1 MNLIPWIWK
10 LEYHSSSI
18 IVITPASWLSS
29 RKNLILCLHSANVLS
44 SSFLNV
50 IIDEFIDDRNVG
62 MLNIFHGISQG
73 ISQDL
78 TSRMV
83 RMSWRALK
91 GLLSWNWVWGQ
102 LSRKVGNESDGDLKF
117 GGNGIDCL
125 QTELHD
131 YHEQNDEDT
140 GTWDFFDFTSIKML
154 PFRSKVDTDPTTCT
168 RKHTKP

>member
-1 MNLIPWIWK
+1 MILIPWIWK
-10 LEYHSSSI
+10 LEYHSTSI

-50 IIDEFIDDRNVG
+50 KIDEFIDDRNVG
-62 MLNIFHGISQG
+62 MLNIFQGISQG

-78 TSRMV
+78 TSMV

-91 GLLSWNWVWGQ
+91 GLLSWKWVWGQ

-125 QTELHD
+125 QTELSWTEWWRYRYLRFLRFYQH
-131 YHEQNDEDT
+131 QNAAVQIESWYRPYNMYT
-140 GTWDFFDFTSIKML
+140 
-154 PFRSKVDTDPTTCT
+154 
-168 RKHTKP
+168 